1 MSCATIQNSLS
12 AYLDGCLDRGENQ
25 HVRAHLGEC
34 PACTQRLQQLARV
47 RSMLS
52 KLPAAAPPP
61 QLAAAL
67 RVMASRERA
76 DKLARRNLPVY
87 LGNRLRL
94 FADNLM
100 RPLALPF
107 AGGLVSALALF
118 SMLVPSIAARVTS
131 ADDVPIPFIYT
142 DPQVKEQA
150 PYEFSYAT
158 DVTVEVVVDG
168 QGRAVDFLLPNGA
181 YASEPLRRK
190 IMTNL
195 LFTQFTP
202 ATAYGRPTIGRMFL
216 SFTHTKFEVPSKS

>member
-1 MSCATIQNSLS
+1 
-12 AYLDGCLDRGENQ
+12 
-25 HVRAHLGEC
+25 
-34 PACTQRLQQLARV
+34 
-47 RSMLS
+47 MLS
-52 KLPAAAPPP
+52 NLPAAAPPP
-61 QLAAAL
+61 HLAAAL
-67 RVMASRERA
+67 RVLASRERA
-76 DKLARRNLPVY
+76 DKLARRNLPAY

-107 AGGLVSALALF
+107 AGGMVSALALF
-118 SMLVPSIAARVTS
+118 SMLVPSIASHVS
-131 ADDVPIPFIYT
+131 AGDDVPIPFFYT

-150 PYEFSYAT
+150 PYEFSYAA

-168 QGRAVDFLLPNGA
+168 QGRAVDYTLPEGA
-181 YASEPLRRK
+181 SASEQLRRK

-202 ATAYGRPTIGRMFL
+202 ATAYGRPTMGRMFL